1 MVREIYLDS
10 LSSGMMARL
19 DPASR
24 LSARRSQAEL
34 IGVPHHDL
42 GWLKRRS
49 PLSPV
54 VRRKP
59 LADLKL
65 RFLDYRKSF

>member
-34 IGVPHHDL
+34 IGVPHHGL
-42 GWLKRRS
+42 GLLERRS

-59 LADLKL
+59 QADLKL
-65 RFLDYRKSF
+65 KFLDDRKSF

>member
-1 MVREIYLDS
+1 MVRKIYLDS

-19 DPASR
+19 DPAFR

-34 IGVPHHDL
+34 IGITHHGL
-42 GWLKRRS
+42 GLLERHS

-65 RFLDYRKSF
+65 RFIDYRKSF